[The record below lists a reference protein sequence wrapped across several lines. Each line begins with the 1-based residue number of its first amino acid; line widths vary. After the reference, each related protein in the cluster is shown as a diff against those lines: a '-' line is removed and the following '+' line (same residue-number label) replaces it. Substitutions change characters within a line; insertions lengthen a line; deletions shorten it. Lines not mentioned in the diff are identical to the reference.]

1 MEAFEMT
8 YNSKIKSLREDLQG
22 AWNFAK
28 EDEANA
34 LKQAGIVCSEWT
46 LSIDTE
52 NLAFL
57 KAIYKT
63 ADGSYSMNSLAHTI
77 RKGNKIKGLD

>member
-1 MEAFEMT
+1 MEAFEIT
-8 YNSKIKSLREDLQG
+8 YNSKIKSLSEDLQG

-28 EDEANA
+28 EDRTNGEYI
-34 LKQAGIVCSEWT
+34 AGIVCSEWS